1 MSSNNVQSELQN
13 IMSRIKSFW
22 GNNVSNLN
30 IVKITDRPFDM
41 FTLSMNLYGKYDVLV
56 EYDRST
62 LGFSVKKNC
71 EYVVLSRLSKYP
83 IYRGFD
89 SYSTES
95 NIMHNFQALDDVLRS
110 M

>member
-1 MSSNNVQSELQN
+1 MSSNDVQSELQN
-13 IMSRIKSFW
+13 IVSKIKDYW
-22 GNNVSNLN
+22 GNNISNLN
-30 IVKITDRPFDM
+30 IVKITDKPFDM

-62 LGFSVKKNC
+62 FGFSVKKNG

-89 SYSTES
+89 SYSTEG
-95 NIMHNFQALDDVLRS
+95 NIMHNFQALDDVLQS